1 VLSQT
6 HRRLIYRP
14 TNHAKILNDPGV
26 TVTLPNEVDYKLK
39 PMEMSDRP
47 KLKASFLQIQRLLA
61 STTDDE
67 AWNNLLRFL
76 EGMNVA
82 GEKIPTA
89 FKERVTRKAFQQ
101 GKEAVIMRAVQDAD
115 KTEFRLSLPPLTR
128 TIMTGIHRKAA
139 DAGFKGD
146 GLDSAFKQAE
156 TIARLMETK
165 AHCNR
170 KLDPSK
176 NEIDMRQSLMVVGT
190 LLELAAAS
198 AIDVNQGKDVD
209 GKVASYVAKALV
221 LSKDDFH
228 LNATPP
234 TISGPYMGGDIIWLA
249 GILPLFHGMK
259 LATKIEG
266 AIKPDL
272 RATFDKRLQ
281 ALQTKI
287 NAEEAS
293 ARDSWDPKPE
303 NKKEWPLAL
312 LLIDQVNAL

>member
-14 TNHAKILNDPGV
+14 TNHSKILNDPGV

-47 KLKASFLQIQRLLA
+47 KLKASYLRIQRILA

-67 AWNNLLRFL
+67 AWNNLLHFL
-76 EGMNVA
+76 EGMNIA
-82 GEKIPTA
+82 GERIPTA

-101 GKEAVIMRAVQDAD
+101 GKDAVIMRAVQDAD
-115 KTEFRLSLPPLTR
+115 KTEFRLSLPALTR
-128 TIMTGIHRKAA
+128 TIMTGVHRKAA
-139 DAGFKGD
+139 DANFKGE

-165 AHCNR
+165 AHCDR
-170 KLDPSK
+170 KLAQSK
-176 NEIDMRQSLMVVGT
+176 NFADMRQSLMVVGT
-190 LLELAAAS
+190 LLELAAAR
-198 AIDVNQGKDVD
+198 AIDANEGKDVD

-221 LSKDDFH
+221 LSQDNFH

-234 TISGPYMGGDIIWLA
+234 DISGPYMGGGILWLA

-272 RATFDKRLQ
+272 QATFDERFQ
-281 ALQTKI
+281 ALQNNI
-287 NAEEAS
+287 NSEEAS
-293 ARDSWDPKPE
+293 ARENVDPHPE
-303 NKKEWPLAL
+303 SKKEWPLAL